1 MRSGML
7 ARIASPPSERGGI
20 SRNLAESSVL
30 RDSDDNKEELH
41 LLRAEVKRLRN
52 GLQEIAADNG
62 TVMDLPSSTRS
73 EKNPEEETHPLRSE
87 MAGLV
92 RDGDDMR
99 RKVRRLTRELE
110 GERETVRS
118 LRIREEEVRSLRRS
132 LEASEEEASNLRR
145 AAAAAGG
152 VGEEWVAW
160 RRVIV
165 AVMDAELRSEGKLL
179 LGDSGSLPPEV
190 SSVTR
195 SIRSLKAQLGTSERA
210 LLETTDELEKAKKDV
225 SSLKKSLTEAI
236 AMKNVGDR
244 KTSSLQD
251 EMERVKIRH
260 KSDLLVAEKH
270 EKIARRETEG
280 LADLLETYKEKEKHG
295 AKFGSSPVVDAMKSR
310 LSAAQKEVEEL
321 RKDIELGKEE
331 LNKALQEGKDGRA
344 EHEKVVEKFHKL
356 KAALIAEREKAEK
369 AQERTVLA
377 ETLAGKGFFNKNTT
391 RVLHLQD
398 NPSSQALRE
407 KYLAEI
413 ASLKKEIES
422 LRNRPAADAI
432 NTPGSNRSLIS
443 SSSSSGKNN
452 GDLDAQKLHARLRQQ
467 FKDQISQYREGVYLI
482 TGWRVE
488 MFKDADRP
496 RFKVR
501 HMYAERE
508 DDHLMFVWP
517 EVGPGE
523 EVTMLDLMES
533 DLARALS
540 KNEAFAY
547 ITKFRSYPAFMA
559 ALALNLFEN
568 QTQITFS

>member
-369 AQERTVLA
+369 AQERTV
-377 ETLAGKGFFNKNTT
+377 
-391 RVLHLQD
+391 
-398 NPSSQALRE
+398 
-407 KYLAEI
+407 
-413 ASLKKEIES
+413 
-422 LRNRPAADAI
+422 
-432 NTPGSNRSLIS
+432 
-443 SSSSSGKNN
+443 SG
-452 GDLDAQKLHARLRQQ
+452 
-467 FKDQISQYREGVYLI
+467 
-482 TGWRVE
+482 
-488 MFKDADRP
+488 
-496 RFKVR
+496 
-501 HMYAERE
+501 
-508 DDHLMFVWP
+508 
-517 EVGPGE
+517 
-523 EVTMLDLMES
+523 
-533 DLARALS
+533 
-540 KNEAFAY
+540 
-547 ITKFRSYPAFMA
+547 
-559 ALALNLFEN
+559 
-568 QTQITFS
+568 